1 MAKHWRQWPLST
13 GHLCGTHSAGAG
25 VRVCW
30 GPWIPPPISQPKVK
44 LTAPDPTAVSLESPK
59 KKSLQM
65 TGPSSSIPSGF
76 DFLGRFM
83 WVWLAFLKCRQ
94 MSQSTFQLKK
104 TLSSHSHLAN
114 PVSLPA
120 GIELPFCGWLDHWQ
134 SPFPSLSCWLPP
146 PPLLFRPGLV
156 VLLRALKDSDCL
168 SLSLGSKRV
177 EAFVTTYWIAGGGG
191 SHWPLRKV
199 VTCLRSHS

>member
-1 MAKHWRQWPLST
+1 ME
-13 GHLCGTHSAGAG
+13 
-25 VRVCW
+25 
-30 GPWIPPPISQPKVK
+30 
-44 LTAPDPTAVSLESPK
+44 LTAPDPTPVLLESPK

-76 DFLGRFM
+76 DFFGRFM
-83 WVWLAFLKCRQ
+83 WVWSAFLKCRQ

-114 PVSLPA
+114 PVSLPT

-168 SLSLGSKRV
+168 SLSLGSKR
-177 EAFVTTYWIAGGGG
+177 EWRPL
-191 SHWPLRKV
+191 WPLTELLGEEG
-199 VTCLRSHS
+199 VTGHSERFWPA